1 MKQAPKWKISNLM
14 AHSIIFT
21 HLFQKLSLYT
31 KWAKIK
37 SILETSTFQIPEIE
51 ICKWNRQFSNFTQIY
66 PKLSSI
72 SKWEKLKLVQ

>member
-1 MKQAPKWKISNLM
+1 MKPAPKWKFSSLID
-14 AHSIIFT
+14 HSVIFT
-21 HLFQKLSLYT
+21 QICPKLSLYT